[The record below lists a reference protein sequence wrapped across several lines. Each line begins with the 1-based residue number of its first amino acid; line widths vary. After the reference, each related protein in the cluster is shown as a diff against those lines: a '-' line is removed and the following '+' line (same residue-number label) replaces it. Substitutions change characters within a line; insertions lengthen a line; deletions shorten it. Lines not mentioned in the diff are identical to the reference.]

1 MNEMNSSNKDIY
13 IKDIDDLESNDSSNS
28 KQTITTTTTT
38 TSSSLNTTTTTT
50 TASSALKQ
58 IKIDYL
64 NVPSMD
70 NAFTVHRNNS
80 LLKKQPIQNRESIM
94 NRNKLEKQK
103 CFNSDELNTIT
114 VLNDNNNNN
123 NNNNNNTTS
132 DDDNYAIK
140 SKEENNNNSKLNSIS
155 IVISPFI
162 DDDDLNNNNNNEENI
177 NNNNNKQEE
186 NKSQENHNLNI
197 DLSIFELLDNS
208 SKKFILKPVNMS
220 LTIKSQVFR
229 TKGMYPE
236 YKFYLENFT
245 DNLLLVMTARKRK
258 KTKNTCYIIN
268 YISYDQTDIEK
279 FIETPIAKLKS
290 NLIGTQ
296 FVLYDFGIKPNK
308 INENKHLLITATGG
322 GGSGGGGGQLGV
334 HSYINEYDSSLS
346 KTNSFDTNCSSDTE
360 SNDIQLLSSL
370 RKEYLSISYELNF
383 FGYKGPRQMFVIIPG
398 MDNEFNR

>member
-1 MNEMNSSNKDIY
+1 MI
-13 IKDIDDLESNDSSNS
+13 
-28 KQTITTTTTT
+28 
-38 TSSSLNTTTTTT
+38 
-50 TASSALKQ
+50 
-58 IKIDYL
+58 
-64 NVPSMD
+64 
-70 NAFTVHRNNS
+70 NN
-80 LLKKQPIQNRESIM
+80 LA
-94 NRNKLEKQK
+94 
-103 CFNSDELNTIT
+103 
-114 VLNDNNNNN
+114 VNNNNINIIIIN
-123 NNNNNNTTS
+123 NINN
-132 DDDNYAIK
+132 K
-140 SKEENNNNSKLNSIS
+140 KHNNNSKLNSIS

-308 INENKHLLITATGG
+308 INENKHLLITATGAG
-322 GGSGGGGGQLGV
+322 GGSGGQLGV

>member
-38 TSSSLNTTTTTT
+38 SSSLNTTTTT
-50 TASSALKQ
+50 SSALKQ

-123 NNNNNNTTS
+123 NNTTS

-177 NNNNNKQEE
+177 NNNNNNKQEE

-322 GGSGGGGGQLGV
+322 GGGSGGQLGV